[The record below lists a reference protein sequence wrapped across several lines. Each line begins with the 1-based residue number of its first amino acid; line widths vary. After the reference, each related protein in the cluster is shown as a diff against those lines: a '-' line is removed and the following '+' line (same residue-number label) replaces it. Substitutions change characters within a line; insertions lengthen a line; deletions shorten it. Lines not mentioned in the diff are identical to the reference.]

1 MYIKFLNI
9 NKDKS
14 KRLWLIILTALT
26 VASILVF
33 TTIYLL
39 ISKENVKLGN
49 FSNISNNCDQ
59 IFTAKSYKYE
69 SNVTVISNKTTN
81 KYNIEERY
89 EKNDLGVE
97 NFYIKTHN
105 ELGDE
110 IDYEITNN
118 SLQIKSSTQLNEYI
132 LNNYVVKKTNLISI
146 ATFISLYNDISK
158 ITKNSNIESKTKIEI
173 EEYSDKIMYR
183 ILLNDYNIEELSD
196 YLDILNDS
204 IGVKKLELL
213 ISKSDKKPVE
223 YIVYNKDDLAYID
236 VNYTFFDINNN
247 FK

>member
-1 MYIKFLNI
+1 MYIKFLNV

-14 KRLWLIILTALT
+14 KRLWIIILTALT
-26 VASILVF
+26 VAAILVF

-39 ISKENVKLGN
+39 ISKENIKLGD
-49 FSNISNNCDQ
+49 FSDISNKYEQ
-59 IFTAKSYKYE
+59 IFMAKAYKYE

-81 KYNIEERY
+81 KYSIEEKY

-118 SLQIKSSTQLNEYI
+118 SLHIKSSTQLNEYV

-146 ATFISLYNDISK
+146 ATFISLYHY
-158 ITKNSNIESKTKIEI
+158 IEK
-173 EEYSDKIMYR
+173 
-183 ILLNDYNIEELSD
+183 
-196 YLDILNDS
+196 
-204 IGVKKLELL
+204 
-213 ISKSDKKPVE
+213 
-223 YIVYNKDDLAYID
+223 YNK
-236 VNYTFFDINNN
+236 
-247 FK
+247 KQ

>member
-1 MYIKFLNI
+1 MYIKFLNV

-14 KRLWLIILTALT
+14 KRLWIIILTALT
-26 VASILVF
+26 VAAILVF

-39 ISKENVKLGN
+39 ISKENIKLGD
-49 FSNISNNCDQ
+49 FSDISNKYEQ
-59 IFTAKSYKYE
+59 IFMAKAYKYE

-81 KYNIEERY
+81 KYSIEEKY

-118 SLQIKSSTQLNEYI
+118 SLHIKSSTQLNEYV

-146 ATFISLYNDISK
+146 ATFISLYNDISN
-158 ITKNSNIESKTKIEI
+158 ITKNSNIENKVKIQI

-183 ILLNDYNIEELSD
+183 ILFNDYNIEELSD

-213 ISKSDKKPVE
+213 ISKSEQKPVE